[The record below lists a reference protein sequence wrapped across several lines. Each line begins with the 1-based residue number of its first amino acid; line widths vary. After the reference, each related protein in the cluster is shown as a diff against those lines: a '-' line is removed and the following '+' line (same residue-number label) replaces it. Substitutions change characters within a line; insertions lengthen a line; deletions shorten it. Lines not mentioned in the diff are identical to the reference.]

1 MNLQQF
7 LRALRARFGVFVL
20 VLAATLLAAAAASL
34 LLPKSYK
41 ATVTLLMD
49 ARNEQSLSS
58 AQRPLIL
65 PQERLAFLETQ
76 KDILT
81 SKKVA
86 RKVVQDLKLAEEPA
100 VREILGDEPP
110 SAAPLEDRVVD
121 AVLKKLK
128 VETSQSNVIRVSY
141 ASRDAAAA
149 ALISNAFAAAYIDTL
164 LQLHVEP
171 AREAAAWFEEQ
182 LMRLRS
188 SLEAAQAKLTENYQ
202 QRQIVS
208 ADERAD
214 VEHTRLQALSDEAV
228 KAQERSF
235 QWDGREQQ
243 ARNAVRG
250 GASPDRLP
258 DVLDNA
264 FIQRL
269 KSDLLLGESRLRQL
283 ATQYGRN
290 HPQFER
296 QVSENQSLREKL
308 EAEMAKVVA
317 GVGSSARQSRDHEA
331 ALAQAMEAQR
341 KRMLGLKQS
350 RNELTVLRRNVESA
364 ERAYDAALQ
373 RSVASQVD
381 SRVNQTSVTVLSP
394 AVVPDRPASPRMD
407 LNLAL
412 SAVVGVMLG
421 IGIVLLLEMTD
432 RRVRSLDDLENA
444 CDVPLLGELKPW
456 KPAARLL
463 GPAAPDTRALP
474 NYPG

>member
-1 MNLQQF
+1 VNLQQF
-7 LRALRARFGVFVL
+7 LRALRARFGVFML
-20 VLAATLLAAAAASL
+20 VLGATMLAAAAASL
-34 LLPKSYK
+34 MLAKTYK

-49 ARNEQSLSS
+49 ARNEQSLSG

-65 PQERLAFLETQ
+65 PLERLAFLETQ

-100 VREILGDEPP
+100 VRMILGDEPAG
-110 SAAPLEDRVVD
+110 AAPIEDRAVD

-141 ASRDAAAA
+141 ASPNAAAA
-149 ALISNAFAAAYIDTL
+149 AQIANAFAGAYIDTL

-171 AREAAAWFEEQ
+171 AREATAWFEEQ
-182 LMRLRS
+182 LKRLRA
-188 SLEAAQAKLTENYQ
+188 SLEEAQARLTENYQ
-202 QRQIVS
+202 QREIVA
-208 ADERAD
+208 ADERLD
-214 VEHTRLQALSDEAV
+214 VENSRLQALSDETV
-228 KAQERSF
+228 RAQERSF
-235 QWDGREQQ
+235 QWDSREQQ
-243 ARNAVRG
+243 ARNAVRR

-258 DVLDNA
+258 DVLDNS

-269 KSDLLLGESRLRQL
+269 KGDLLLGEARLKQL
-283 ATQYGRN
+283 ATQYGQN
-290 HPQFER
+290 HPHYQR

-308 EAEMAKVVA
+308 DAEMAKVVA
-317 GVGSSARQSRDHEA
+317 SVGSSARQSRDREA
-331 ALAQAMEAQR
+331 ALAQATEAQR
-341 KRMLGLKQS
+341 KRMLGLKQG

-364 ERAYDAALQ
+364 ERAYDTALQ

-394 AVVPDRPASPRMD
+394 AVVPDKPASPRMD

-412 SAVVGVMLG
+412 AAAVGVMLG

-432 RRVRSLDDLENA
+432 RRVRSQDDLENA
-444 CDVPLLGELKPW
+444 WDVPLLGELKPW
-456 KPAARLL
+456 KPARRLL
-463 GPAAPDTRALP
+463 GQSAKDTRALP
-474 NYPG
+474 NPG

>member
-1 MNLQQF
+1 VNLQQF
-7 LRALRARFGVFVL
+7 LRALRARFGVFLL
-20 VLAATLLAAAAASL
+20 VLAATLLAAAATSL
-34 LLPKSYK
+34 MLPKTYK
-41 ATVTLLMD
+41 ATVALLMD

-76 KDILT
+76 KDIIT

-100 VREILGDEPP
+100 VREILGDEAP

-121 AVLKKLK
+121 AVLKNLK

-141 ASRDAAAA
+141 ASPDAAAA
-149 ALISNAFAAAYIDTL
+149 ARIANAFAGAYIGTL

-171 AREAAAWFEEQ
+171 ARQAAAWFDEQ
-182 LMRLRS
+182 LKRLRG
-188 SLEAAQAKLTENYQ
+188 SLEEAQARLTENYQ
-202 QRQIVS
+202 QRGIVS
-208 ADERAD
+208 ADERLD
-214 VEHTRLQALSDEAV
+214 VESTRLRALSDETV
-228 KAQERSF
+228 RAQERSS
-235 QWDGREQQ
+235 QWDSREQQ
-243 ARNAVRG
+243 ARNAVRR

-258 DVLDNA
+258 DVLDHP

-269 KSDLLLGESRLRQL
+269 KGDLLLGETRLRQL

-290 HPQFER
+290 HPQFQR
-296 QVSENQSLREKL
+296 QVSENQGLREKL
-308 EAEMAKVVA
+308 NAEMAKVVA
-317 GVGSSARQSRDHEA
+317 GVGSSARQSRDQEA
-331 ALAQAMEAQR
+331 ALALAMEAQR
-341 KRMLGLKQS
+341 KRLLGLKQS

-373 RSVASQVD
+373 RSVTSEVD
-381 SRVNQTSVTVLSP
+381 SRVNQTSVAVLSP
-394 AVVPDRPASPRMD
+394 AVAPNRPASPRMD

-432 RRVRSLDDLENA
+432 RRVRSQDDLENA
-444 CDVPLLGELKPW
+444 WDVPLLGELKPW
-456 KPAARLL
+456 KPGSRLL
-463 GPAAPDTRALP
+463 GQSVSGTRALP
-474 NYPG
+474 NPG

>member
-1 MNLQQF
+1 MNLLQF

-20 VLAATLLAAAAASL
+20 VLAATMLAAAAASL

-100 VREILGDEPP
+100 VHEILEGEPH

-149 ALISNAFAAAYIDTL
+149 ALIANAFAAAYIDTL

-182 LMRLRS
+182 LTRLRS
-188 SLEAAQAKLTENYQ
+188 SLEVAQAKLTENYQ

-235 QWDGREQQ
+235 QWDSREQQ

-308 EAEMAKVVA
+308 DAEMAKVVA

-331 ALAQAMEAQR
+331 ALAQAIGSAAQTHAR
-341 KRMLGLKQS
+341 PQ
-350 RNELTVLRRNVESA
+350 A
-364 ERAYDAALQ
+364 EPQ
-373 RSVASQVD
+373 
-381 SRVNQTSVTVLSP
+381 
-394 AVVPDRPASPRMD
+394 
-407 LNLAL
+407 
-412 SAVVGVMLG
+412 
-421 IGIVLLLEMTD
+421 
-432 RRVRSLDDLENA
+432 
-444 CDVPLLGELKPW
+444 
-456 KPAARLL
+456 
-463 GPAAPDTRALP
+463 
-474 NYPG
+474 

>member
-20 VLAATLLAAAAASL
+20 VLAATMLAAAATSL
-34 LLPKSYK
+34 MLPKSYK
-41 ATVTLLMD
+41 ATVALLMD

-76 KDILT
+76 KDIIT

-141 ASRDAAAA
+141 ASPDAAAA
-149 ALISNAFAAAYIDTL
+149 ALVANAFAGAYIGTL

-171 AREAAAWFEEQ
+171 AREAAAWFDEQ
-182 LMRLRS
+182 LTRLRG
-188 SLEAAQAKLTENYQ
+188 SLEEAQAKLTENYQ
-202 QRQIVS
+202 QRGIVS
-208 ADERAD
+208 ADERLD
-214 VEHTRLQALSDEAV
+214 VESTRLQALSDESV
-228 KAQERSF
+228 RAQERSF
-235 QWDGREQQ
+235 QWDSREQQ
-243 ARNAVRG
+243 ARNAVRR
-250 GASPDRLP
+250 GAAPDRLP
-258 DVLDNA
+258 DVLENP

-269 KSDLLLGESRLRQL
+269 KGDLLLGETKLQEM

-290 HPQFER
+290 HPQIER
-296 QVSENQSLREKL
+296 QVSENQSLRRKL
-308 EAEMAKVVA
+308 DAEMAKVVA
-317 GVGSSARQSRDHEA
+317 GVGSSARQSRDREA

-341 KRMLGLKQS
+341 KRMLGLKQG

-373 RSVASQVD
+373 RSVTSQVD
-381 SRVNQTSVTVLSP
+381 SRVNQTSVAVLSP
-394 AVVPDRPASPRMD
+394 AVTPDRPASPRMD

-432 RRVRSLDDLENA
+432 RRVRSQDDLENA
-444 CDVPLLGELKPW
+444 WDVPLLGELKPW
-456 KPAARLL
+456 KPASRLL
-463 GPAAPDTRALP
+463 GQSASATRALP
-474 NYPG
+474 NPG

>member
-20 VLAATLLAAAAASL
+20 VLAATMLAAAAASL
-34 LLPKSYK
+34 VLPKSYK

-49 ARNEQSLSS
+49 ARNEQSLSN

-100 VREILGDEPP
+100 VREILGDEPH

-141 ASRDAAAA
+141 ASPDAATA
-149 ALISNAFAAAYIDTL
+149 ALIANAFAGAYIGTL

-171 AREAAAWFEEQ
+171 AREAAAWFDEQ
-182 LMRLRS
+182 LTRLRT
-188 SLEAAQAKLTENYQ
+188 SLEQAQAKLTENYQ
-202 QRQIVS
+202 QRDIVS
-208 ADERAD
+208 GDERLD
-214 VEHTRLQALSDEAV
+214 VENTRLQALSDESV
-228 KAQERSF
+228 RAQERSF
-235 QWDGREQQ
+235 QWDSREQQ
-243 ARNAVRG
+243 ARNAVRR

-258 DVLDNA
+258 DVLENP

-269 KSDLLLGESRLRQL
+269 KGDLLLGESRLKQL
-283 ATQYGRN
+283 ATQYGQN
-290 HPQFER
+290 HPQYQR
-296 QVSENQSLREKL
+296 QVSENQSLRERL
-308 EAEMAKVVA
+308 DAEMAKVVA
-317 GVGSSARQSRDHEA
+317 GVGSSARQSRDREA
-331 ALAQAMEAQR
+331 ALTQAMAAQR
-341 KRMLGLKQS
+341 TRMLGLKQS

-373 RSVASQVD
+373 RSVTSQVD

-394 AVVPDRPASPRMD
+394 AVVPDKPASPRMD

-432 RRVRSLDDLENA
+432 RRVRSQGDLENA
-444 CDVPLLGELKPW
+444 WDVPLLGELKPW
-456 KPAARLL
+456 KPASRLL
-463 GPAAPDTRALP
+463 GQSAKDTRALP
-474 NYPG
+474 NPG

>member
-1 MNLQQF
+1 VNLQQF
-7 LRALRARFGVFVL
+7 LRALRARFGVFML
-20 VLAATLLAAAAASL
+20 VLGATMLAAAAASL
-34 LLPKSYK
+34 MLAKTYK

-65 PQERLAFLETQ
+65 PLERLAFLETQ

-100 VREILGDEPP
+100 VRMILGDEPAG
-110 SAAPLEDRVVD
+110 AAPIEDRAVD

-141 ASRDAAAA
+141 ASPDAAAA
-149 ALISNAFAAAYIDTL
+149 AQIANAFAGAYIDTL

-171 AREAAAWFEEQ
+171 AREATAWFEEQ
-182 LMRLRS
+182 LTRLRA
-188 SLEAAQAKLTENYQ
+188 SLEEAQARLTENYQ
-202 QRQIVS
+202 QREIVA
-208 ADERAD
+208 ADERLD
-214 VEHTRLQALSDEAV
+214 VENSRLQALSDETV
-228 KAQERSF
+228 RAQERSF
-235 QWDGREQQ
+235 QWDSREQQ
-243 ARNAVRG
+243 ARSAVRR

-258 DVLDNA
+258 DVLDNS

-269 KSDLLLGESRLRQL
+269 KGDLLLGEARLKQL
-283 ATQYGRN
+283 ATQYGQN
-290 HPQFER
+290 HPHYQR

-308 EAEMAKVVA
+308 DAEMAKVVA
-317 GVGSSARQSRDHEA
+317 GVGSSARQSRDREA
-331 ALAQAMEAQR
+331 ALAQALEAQR
-341 KRMLGLKQS
+341 KRMLGLKQG

-364 ERAYDAALQ
+364 ERAYDTALQ

-394 AVVPDRPASPRMD
+394 AVLPDKPASPRMD

-412 SAVVGVMLG
+412 SAVVGALLG

-432 RRVRSLDDLENA
+432 RRVRSQDDLENA
-444 CDVPLLGELKPW
+444 WDVPLLGELKPW
-456 KPAARLL
+456 KPARRLL
-463 GPAAPDTRALP
+463 GQSAKEPRALP
-474 NYPG
+474 NPG

>member
-1 MNLQQF
+1 VNLQQF

-20 VLAATLLAAAAASL
+20 VLAATMVAAAATSL
-34 LLPKSYK
+34 MLPKTYK
-41 ATVTLLMD
+41 ATVALLMD

-58 AQRPLIL
+58 SQRPLIL

-76 KDILT
+76 KDIIT

-100 VREILGDEPP
+100 VREILGDEAP

-121 AVLKKLK
+121 AVLRKLK

-141 ASRDAAAA
+141 ASPDAAAA
-149 ALISNAFAAAYIDTL
+149 ARIANAFARAYIGTL

-171 AREAAAWFEEQ
+171 AREAAAWFDEQ
-182 LMRLRS
+182 LKRLRA
-188 SLEAAQAKLTENYQ
+188 SLEAAQARLTENYQ
-202 QRQIVS
+202 QRGIVS
-208 ADERAD
+208 ADERLD
-214 VEHTRLQALSDEAV
+214 VESTRLQALSDESV
-228 KAQERSF
+228 RAQERSS
-235 QWDGREQQ
+235 QWDSREQQ
-243 ARNAVRG
+243 ARNAVRQ

-258 DVLDNA
+258 DVLENP

-269 KSDLLLGESRLRQL
+269 KGELLLGETRLRQL

-290 HPQFER
+290 HPQFQR
-296 QVSENQSLREKL
+296 QVSENQGLREKL
-308 EAEMAKVVA
+308 NAEMAKIVA
-317 GVGSSARQSRDHEA
+317 GVGSSARQSRDREA
-331 ALAQAMEAQR
+331 ALALAMEAQR
-341 KRMLGLKQS
+341 KRLLGLKQG

-373 RSVASQVD
+373 RSVTSEVD
-381 SRVNQTSVTVLSP
+381 SRVNQTSVAVLSP
-394 AVVPDRPASPRMD
+394 AVTPDRPASPRTD

-432 RRVRSLDDLENA
+432 RRVRSQDDLENA
-444 CDVPLLGELKPW
+444 WDVPLLGELKPW
-456 KPAARLL
+456 KPGSRLL
-463 GPAAPDTRALP
+463 GQSASGTRALP
-474 NYPG
+474 NPG

>member
-7 LRALRARFGVFVL
+7 LRALRARFGVFML
-20 VLAATLLAAAAASL
+20 VLGATMLAAAVASL
-34 LLPKSYK
+34 MLAKTYK

-49 ARNEQSLSS
+49 ARNEQSLSG

-65 PQERLAFLETQ
+65 PLERLAFLETQ

-100 VREILGDEPP
+100 VRMILGDEPAG
-110 SAAPLEDRVVD
+110 AAPIEDRAVD

-141 ASRDAAAA
+141 ASPDAAAA
-149 ALISNAFAAAYIDTL
+149 AQIANAFAGAYIDTL

-171 AREAAAWFEEQ
+171 AREATAWFEEQ
-182 LMRLRS
+182 LKRLRA
-188 SLEAAQAKLTENYQ
+188 SLEEAQARLTENYQ
-202 QRQIVS
+202 QREIVA
-208 ADERAD
+208 ADERLD
-214 VEHTRLQALSDEAV
+214 VENSRLQALSDETV
-228 KAQERSF
+228 RAQERSF
-235 QWDGREQQ
+235 QWDSREQQ
-243 ARNAVRG
+243 ARNAVRR
-250 GASPDRLP
+250 GASPERLP
-258 DVLDNA
+258 DVLDNS

-269 KSDLLLGESRLRQL
+269 KGDLLLGEARLKQL
-283 ATQYGRN
+283 ATQYGQN
-290 HPQFER
+290 HPHYQR

-308 EAEMAKVVA
+308 DAEMAKVVA
-317 GVGSSARQSRDHEA
+317 SVGSSARQSRDREA
-331 ALAQAMEAQR
+331 ALAQATEAQR
-341 KRMLGLKQS
+341 KRMLGLKQG

-364 ERAYDAALQ
+364 ERAYDTALQ

-394 AVVPDRPASPRMD
+394 AVVPGRPASPRMD

-412 SAVVGVMLG
+412 AAAVGVMLG

-432 RRVRSLDDLENA
+432 RRVRSQDDLENA
-444 CDVPLLGELKPW
+444 WDVPLLGELKPW
-456 KPAARLL
+456 KPARRLL
-463 GPAAPDTRALP
+463 GQSTKEPRALP
-474 NYPG
+474 NPG

>member
-1 MNLQQF
+1 VNLQQF
-7 LRALRARFGVFVL
+7 LRALRARFGVFML
-20 VLAATLLAAAAASL
+20 VLGATMLAAAVASL
-34 LLPKSYK
+34 MLAKTYK

-49 ARNEQSLSS
+49 ARNEQSMSG

-65 PQERLAFLETQ
+65 PLERLAFLETQ

-100 VREILGDEPP
+100 VRMILGDEPAG
-110 SAAPLEDRVVD
+110 AAPIEDRAVD

-141 ASRDAAAA
+141 ASPDAAAA
-149 ALISNAFAAAYIDTL
+149 AQIANAFAGAYIDTL

-171 AREAAAWFEEQ
+171 AREATAWFEEQ
-182 LMRLRS
+182 LKRLRA
-188 SLEAAQAKLTENYQ
+188 SLEEAQARLTENYQ
-202 QRQIVS
+202 QREIVA
-208 ADERAD
+208 ADERLD
-214 VEHTRLQALSDEAV
+214 VENSRLQALSDETV
-228 KAQERSF
+228 RAQERSF
-235 QWDGREQQ
+235 QWDSREQQ
-243 ARNAVRG
+243 ARNAVRR

-258 DVLDNA
+258 DVLDNS

-269 KSDLLLGESRLRQL
+269 KGDLLLGEARLKQL
-283 ATQYGRN
+283 ATQYGQN
-290 HPQFER
+290 HPHYQR

-308 EAEMAKVVA
+308 DAEMAKVVA
-317 GVGSSARQSRDHEA
+317 SVGSSARQSRDREA
-331 ALAQAMEAQR
+331 ALAQATEAQR
-341 KRMLGLKQS
+341 KRMLGLKQG

-364 ERAYDAALQ
+364 ERAYDTALQ

-394 AVVPDRPASPRMD
+394 AVVPARPASPRMD

-412 SAVVGVMLG
+412 AAAVGVMLG

-432 RRVRSLDDLENA
+432 RRVRSQDDLENA
-444 CDVPLLGELKPW
+444 WDVPLLGELKPW
-456 KPAARLL
+456 KPARRLL
-463 GPAAPDTRALP
+463 GHSAKEPRALP
-474 NYPG
+474 NPG

>member
-1 MNLQQF
+1 VNLLQF
-7 LRALRARFGVFVL
+7 LRALRARSGVFLL
-20 VLAATLLAAAAASL
+20 VLAATVLAAAAVSL
-34 LLPKSYK
+34 ILPKSYK

-65 PQERLAFLETQ
+65 PLERLAFLETQ
-76 KDILT
+76 KDILI

-86 RKVVQDLKLAEEPA
+86 RKVVQDLKLTEEPA
-100 VREILGDEPP
+100 VRMILGDEAP
-110 SAAPLEDRVVD
+110 SAAPIEDRAVD

-128 VETSQSNVIRVSY
+128 VETSQSNVIRVTY
-141 ASRDAAAA
+141 ASPDAAAA
-149 ALISNAFAAAYIDTL
+149 ARIANGFAGAYIDTL

-171 AREAAAWFEEQ
+171 AREATAWFDEQ
-182 LMRLRS
+182 LKRLRS
-188 SLEAAQAKLTENYQ
+188 SLEEAQARLTETYQ
-202 QRQIVS
+202 QREIVS
-208 ADERAD
+208 GDERLD
-214 VEHTRLQALSDEAV
+214 VENSRLQALSDQAV
-228 KAQERSF
+228 QAQERSF
-235 QWDGREQQ
+235 QWDSREQQ
-243 ARNAVRG
+243 ARNAVRR

-258 DVLDNA
+258 DVLDNS

-269 KSDLLLGESRLRQL
+269 KGDLLLGESRLRQL
-283 ATQYGRN
+283 ATQYGQN
-290 HPQFER
+290 HPQYQR

-308 EAEMAKVVA
+308 DAEMAKVVA
-317 GVGSSARQSRDHEA
+317 GVGSSARQSRDREA
-331 ALAQAMEAQR
+331 AATQAMDAQR

-394 AVVPDRPASPRMD
+394 AVVPDKPASPRMD

-412 SAVVGVMLG
+412 SAVVGAMLG

-432 RRVRSLDDLENA
+432 RRVRSQEDLENA
-444 CDVPLLGELKPW
+444 WDVPLLGELKPW
-456 KPAARLL
+456 RPPSTLL
-463 GPAAPDTRALP
+463 GQSAKEPRALP
-474 NYPG
+474 NPG

>member
-7 LRALRARFGVFVL
+7 LRALRARFGVFLL
-20 VLAATLLAAAAASL
+20 VVAATMLAAAATSL
-34 LLPKSYK
+34 MLPRSYR
-41 ATVTLLMD
+41 ATVALLMD
-49 ARNEQSLSS
+49 ARNEQSLSG

-65 PQERLAFLETQ
+65 PQDRLSFLETQ
-76 KDILT
+76 KDILS

-100 VREILGDEPP
+100 ARGILGEAAP
-110 SAAPLEDRVVD
+110 SEAPLEDRVVD

-141 ASRDAAAA
+141 VSPDAASAA
-149 ALISNAFAAAYIDTL
+149 SIANAFAGAYIGTL
-164 LQLHVEP
+164 LELHVEP
-171 AREAAAWFEEQ
+171 AREATAWFDEQ
-182 LMRLRS
+182 LKRLRT
-188 SLEAAQAKLTENYQ
+188 SLEDAQARLTENYQ
-202 QRQIVS
+202 RQGIVS
-208 ADERAD
+208 ADERLD
-214 VEHTRLQALSDEAV
+214 GESTRLQALSDESV
-228 KAQERSF
+228 RAQERSF
-235 QWDGREQQ
+235 QWDSREQQ
-243 ARNAVRG
+243 ARNAVRQ

-258 DVLDNA
+258 DVLENP

-269 KSDLLLGESRLRQL
+269 KGDLLLGETRLQEM

-290 HPQFER
+290 HPQYQR
-296 QVSENQSLREKL
+296 QVSENRSLRAKL

-317 GVGSSARQSRDHEA
+317 GVGSSARQSRDREA
-331 ALAQAMEAQR
+331 ALGLALEAQR
-341 KRMLGLKQS
+341 KRMLVLKQG
-350 RNELTVLRRNVESA
+350 RNELSVLRRNVESA

-394 AVVPDRPASPRMD
+394 AVTPDRPASPRMD

-432 RRVRSLDDLENA
+432 RRVRSQDDLANA
-444 CDVPLLGELKPW
+444 GDVPLLGELKPW
-456 KPAARLL
+456 KPASRLL
-463 GPAAPDTRALP
+463 GQSTPDTRALP
-474 NYPG
+474 NPG

>member
-1 MNLQQF
+1 M
-7 LRALRARFGVFVL
+7 L
-20 VLAATLLAAAAASL
+20 VLGATMLAAVVASL
-34 LLPKSYK
+34 MLAKTYK

-49 ARNEQSLSS
+49 ARNEQSLSG

-65 PQERLAFLETQ
+65 PLERLAFLETQ

-100 VREILGDEPP
+100 VRMILGDETAG
-110 SAAPLEDRVVD
+110 AAPIEDRAVD

-141 ASRDAAAA
+141 ASPDAAAA
-149 ALISNAFAAAYIDTL
+149 ARIANAFAGAYVDTL

-171 AREAAAWFEEQ
+171 AREATAWFEEQ
-182 LMRLRS
+182 LKRLRA
-188 SLEAAQAKLTENYQ
+188 SLEEAQARLTENYQ
-202 QRQIVS
+202 QREIVA
-208 ADERAD
+208 ADERLD
-214 VEHTRLQALSDEAV
+214 VENSRLQALSDETV
-228 KAQERSF
+228 RAQERSF
-235 QWDGREQQ
+235 QWDSREQQ
-243 ARNAVRG
+243 ARNAVRR

-258 DVLDNA
+258 DVLDNS

-269 KSDLLLGESRLRQL
+269 KGDLLLGEARLKQL
-283 ATQYGRN
+283 ATQYGQN
-290 HPQFER
+290 HPHYQR

-308 EAEMAKVVA
+308 DAEMAKVVA
-317 GVGSSARQSRDHEA
+317 SVGSSARQSRDREA
-331 ALAQAMEAQR
+331 ALAQATEAQR
-341 KRMLGLKQS
+341 KRMLGLKQG

-364 ERAYDAALQ
+364 ERAYDTALQ

-394 AVVPDRPASPRMD
+394 AVVPGRPASPRMD

-412 SAVVGVMLG
+412 AAAVGVMLG

-432 RRVRSLDDLENA
+432 RRVRSQDDLENA
-444 CDVPLLGELKPW
+444 WDVPLLGELKPW
-456 KPAARLL
+456 KPARRLL
-463 GPAAPDTRALP
+463 GHSAKEPRALP
-474 NYPG
+474 NPG

>member
-7 LRALRARFGVFVL
+7 LRALRARFGVFLL
-20 VLAATLLAAAAASL
+20 VVAATMLAAAATSL
-34 LLPKSYK
+34 MLPRSYR
-41 ATVTLLMD
+41 ATVALLMD
-49 ARNEQSLSS
+49 ARNEQSLSG

-65 PQERLAFLETQ
+65 PQDRLSFLETQ
-76 KDILT
+76 KDILS

-100 VREILGDEPP
+100 ARGILGEAAP
-110 SAAPLEDRVVD
+110 SEAPLEDRVVD

-141 ASRDAAAA
+141 VSPDAASAA
-149 ALISNAFAAAYIDTL
+149 SIANAFAGAYIGTL
-164 LQLHVEP
+164 LELHVEP
-171 AREAAAWFEEQ
+171 AREATAWFDEQ
-182 LMRLRS
+182 LKRLRT
-188 SLEAAQAKLTENYQ
+188 SLEDAQARLTENYQ
-202 QRQIVS
+202 RQGIVS
-208 ADERAD
+208 ADERLD
-214 VEHTRLQALSDEAV
+214 GESTRLQALSDESV
-228 KAQERSF
+228 RAQERSF
-235 QWDGREQQ
+235 QWDSREQQ
-243 ARNAVRG
+243 ARNAVRQ

-258 DVLDNA
+258 DVLENP

-269 KSDLLLGESRLRQL
+269 KGDLLLGETRLQEM

-290 HPQFER
+290 HPQYQR
-296 QVSENQSLREKL
+296 QVSENRSLRAKL

-317 GVGSSARQSRDHEA
+317 GVGSSARQSRDREA
-331 ALAQAMEAQR
+331 ALGLALEAQR
-341 KRMLGLKQS
+341 KRMLVLKQG
-350 RNELTVLRRNVESA
+350 RNELSVLRRNVESA

-394 AVVPDRPASPRMD
+394 AVAPDRPASPRMD

-432 RRVRSLDDLENA
+432 RRVRSQDDLANA
-444 CDVPLLGELKPW
+444 GDVPLLGELKPW
-456 KPAARLL
+456 KPASRLL
-463 GPAAPDTRALP
+463 GQSTPDTRALP
-474 NYPG
+474 NPG

>member
-1 MNLQQF
+1 ML
-7 LRALRARFGVFVL
+7 VL
-20 VLAATLLAAAAASL
+20 VATMLAAAAASL
-34 LLPKSYK
+34 MLAKTYK

-100 VREILGDEPP
+100 VRMILGDEAP
-110 SAAPLEDRVVD
+110 SAAPIEDRAVE

-128 VETSQSNVIRVSY
+128 VATSQSNVIQVSY
-141 ASRDAAAA
+141 ASRDATAAA
-149 ALISNAFAAAYIDTL
+149 QIANAFAAAYMDTL

-171 AREAAAWFEEQ
+171 AREATAWFEEQ
-182 LMRLRS
+182 LTRLRS
-188 SLEAAQAKLTENYQ
+188 SLEEAQAKLTESYQ
-202 QRQIVS
+202 QRGIVS
-208 ADERAD
+208 TDERVD
-214 VEHTRLQALSDEAV
+214 VENTRLQALSDEAV
-228 KAQERSF
+228 RAQERSF
-235 QWDGREQQ
+235 QLDSREQQ
-243 ARNAVRG
+243 ARNAARR
-250 GASPDRLP
+250 GASPERLP
-258 DVLDNA
+258 DVLDNP

-269 KSDLLLGESRLRQL
+269 KGDLLLGETRLRQM

-308 EAEMAKVVA
+308 DAEMAKVVA

-350 RNELTVLRRNVESA
+350 RNALTVLRRNVESA
-364 ERAYDAALQ
+364 ERAYDTALQ

-394 AVVPDRPASPRMD
+394 AVVPDKPTSPRMD

-412 SAVVGVMLG
+412 AAAVGVMLG
-421 IGIVLLLEMTD
+421 IGVVLLLEMTD
-432 RRVRSLDDLENA
+432 RRVRSQDDLENA
-444 CDVPLLGELKPW
+444 WDVPVLGELKPW
-456 KPAARLL
+456 KPARRLL
-463 GPAAPDTRALP
+463 GQSAREPRALP
-474 NYPG
+474 NPG

>member
-1 MNLQQF
+1 MNLLQF
-7 LRALRARFGVFVL
+7 LRALRARSGVFLL
-20 VLAATLLAAAAASL
+20 VLAATVLAAAAVSL
-34 LLPKSYK
+34 ILPKSYK

-65 PQERLAFLETQ
+65 PLERLAFLETQ
-76 KDILT
+76 KDILI

-86 RKVVQDLKLAEEPA
+86 RKVVQDLKLTEEPA
-100 VREILGDEPP
+100 VRMILGDEAP
-110 SAAPLEDRVVD
+110 SAAPIEDRAVD

-128 VETSQSNVIRVSY
+128 VETSQSNVIRVTY
-141 ASRDAAAA
+141 ASPDAAAA
-149 ALISNAFAAAYIDTL
+149 ARIANGFAGAYIDTL

-171 AREAAAWFEEQ
+171 AREATAWFDEQ
-182 LMRLRS
+182 LKRLRS
-188 SLEAAQAKLTENYQ
+188 SLEEAQARLTETYQ
-202 QRQIVS
+202 QREIVS
-208 ADERAD
+208 GDERLD
-214 VEHTRLQALSDEAV
+214 VENSRLQALSDQAV
-228 KAQERSF
+228 QAQERSF
-235 QWDGREQQ
+235 QWDSREQQ
-243 ARNAVRG
+243 ARNAVRR

-258 DVLDNA
+258 DVLDNS

-269 KSDLLLGESRLRQL
+269 KGDLLVGESRLKQL
-283 ATQYGRN
+283 ATQYGQN
-290 HPQFER
+290 HPQYQR

-308 EAEMAKVVA
+308 DAEMAKVVA
-317 GVGSSARQSRDHEA
+317 GVGSSARQSRDREA
-331 ALAQAMEAQR
+331 AATQAMDAQR

-394 AVVPDRPASPRMD
+394 AVVPDKPASPRMD

-412 SAVVGVMLG
+412 SAVVGAMLG

-432 RRVRSLDDLENA
+432 RRVRSQEDLENA
-444 CDVPLLGELKPW
+444 WDVPLLGELKPW
-456 KPAARLL
+456 RPPSTLL
-463 GPAAPDTRALP
+463 GHSAKEPRALP
-474 NYPG
+474 NPG